1 MPAHLDQDAEPASV
15 SEVTAVAQRAA
26 ERRPYPPPTNSA
38 APRLLRAPRRQRA
51 VLIGGSEFVQTAEG
65 FAVDEDLREAR

>member
-38 APRLLRAPRRQRA
+38 APRLL
-51 VLIGGSEFVQTAEG
+51 
-65 FAVDEDLREAR
+65 